1 MAQTGSGIAYG
12 KGRSRME
19 KISFVVPIYNEE
31 ESLRPLAEELLAV
44 APDLGA
50 ACEFLLVDDCSSD
63 GSLAIIKQLAAED
76 ERIRYISFA
85 RNSGQSAAIWAGFQ
99 HARGDVI
106 ITLDADLQNDPADLR
121 EMIKHYGED
130 FQMVTG
136 WRYNRQ
142 DSLSKKLASKFGN
155 CIRNWVTADNIHDA
169 GCSLKIMNAAMLKKV
184 RIYKGL
190 HRFLPT
196 LMRLEGA
203 RIKEVKVNHRPRLH
217 GESKYT
223 NLRRGIEGLYDL
235 IAVRWMMIRNLR
247 IEIGETNVRQ

>member
-1 MAQTGSGIAYG
+1 
-12 KGRSRME
+12 ME

-31 ESLRPLAEELLAV
+31 ENLRPLAEELQAV

-50 ACEFLLVDDCSSD
+50 PCEFLLIDDCSSD
-63 GSLAIIKQLAAED
+63 TSLEIIKQLAAED

-85 RNSGQSAAIWAGFQ
+85 RNSGQSAAMWAGFQ
-99 HARGDVI
+99 HASGDVI

-121 EMIKHYGED
+121 EMIKHYGEE

-142 DSLSKKLASKFGN
+142 DSLSKKLASKLGN
-155 CIRNWVTADNIHDA
+155 RIRNWVTADNIHDT

-203 RIKEVKVNHRPRLH
+203 CIKEVKVNHRPRLH

-235 IAVRWMMIRNLR
+235 IAMRWMMIRNLR

>member
-1 MAQTGSGIAYG
+1 M
-12 KGRSRME
+12 K

-31 ESLRPLAEELLAV
+31 ENLRPLAVELQDV
-44 APDLGA
+44 APDLGV

-63 GSLAIIKQLAAED
+63 TSLELMKQLAAED
-76 ERIRYISFA
+76 ERFRYISFA
-85 RNSGQSAAIWAGFQ
+85 RNAGQSAALWAGFQ
-99 HARGDVI
+99 HATGDVI

-121 EMIKHYGED
+121 EMIKHYGEYE
-130 FQMVTG
+130 MITG

-142 DSLSKKLASKFGN
+142 DSLSKKLASKLGN
-155 CIRNWVTADNIHDA
+155 GIRNWVTADNIHDT
-169 GCSLKIMNAAMLKKV
+169 GCSLKIMNAEMLKKV

-203 RIKEVKVNHRPRLH
+203 RIKEIKVNHRPRLH

-235 IAVRWMMIRNLR
+235 IAVRWMMLRNLR
-247 IEIGETNVRQ
+247 IDIGETNVRQ

>member
-1 MAQTGSGIAYG
+1 
-12 KGRSRME
+12 ME

-31 ESLRPLAEELLAV
+31 DNLRPLAVELQAV
-44 APDLGA
+44 AADLGA
-50 ACEFLLVDDCSSD
+50 PCEFLLVDDCSSD
-63 GSLAIIKQLAAED
+63 KSLELIKQLAAED
-76 ERIRYISFA
+76 ERFKYLSFA
-85 RNSGQSAAIWAGFQ
+85 RNAGQSAAMWAGFQ
-99 HARGDVI
+99 NASGDVI

-121 EMIKHYGED
+121 EMIKHYGD
-130 FQMVTG
+130 DYQMVTG
-136 WRYNRQ
+136 WRYSRQ
-142 DSLSKKLASKFGN
+142 DSLSKKLASKLGN
-155 CIRNWVTADNIHDA
+155 GIRNWVTADNIHDT
-169 GCSLKIMNAAMLKKV
+169 GCSLKIMNAAMLKRV

-203 RIKEVKVNHRPRLH
+203 CIKEVKVNHRPRLH

-247 IEIGETNVRQ
+247 IEIEETNVRH

>member
-1 MAQTGSGIAYG
+1 
-12 KGRSRME
+12 ME

-31 ESLRPLAEELLAV
+31 ENLRPLAAELQAV

-50 ACEFLLVDDCSSD
+50 PCEFLLVDDCSSD
-63 GSLAIIKQLAAED
+63 TSLDILKQLAEED
-76 ERIRYISFA
+76 ERFRYISFA
-85 RNSGQSAAIWAGFQ
+85 RNCGQSAAMWSGFQ
-99 HARGDVI
+99 HATGDVI

-121 EMIKHYGED
+121 EMIKYYGDE
-130 FQMVTG
+130 FKMVTG

-142 DSLSKKLASKFGN
+142 DTLSKKLASKLGN
-155 CIRNWVTADNIHDA
+155 RIRNWVTADNIHDT
-169 GCSLKIMNAAMLKKV
+169 GCSLKIMNAEMLKKV

-223 NLRRGIEGLYDL
+223 NLRRGIEGAYDL
-235 IAVRWMMIRNLR
+235 IAIRWMMIRNLR
-247 IEIGETNVRQ
+247 IEIGETNVRS